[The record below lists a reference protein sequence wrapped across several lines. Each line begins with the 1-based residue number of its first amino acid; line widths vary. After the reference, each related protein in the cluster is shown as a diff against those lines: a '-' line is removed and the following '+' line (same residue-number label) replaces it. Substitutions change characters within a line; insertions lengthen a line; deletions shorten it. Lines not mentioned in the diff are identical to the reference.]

1 MSLGTER
8 LGVRDSSLS
17 VLRFGH
23 CAVVHIPVSADM
35 NAAEI
40 RELVTS
46 AGAGPSQIR
55 KLFCESLFSVLGF
68 RVLILIFLHFFS
80 L

>member
-17 VLRFGH
+17 VLRF
-23 CAVVHIPVSADM
+23 
-35 NAAEI
+35 
-40 RELVTS
+40 VTS
-46 AGAGPSQIR
+46 VGAGPSQIR
-55 KLFCESLFSVLGF
+55 KLFCESLFSVPGF